1 MGKPLA
7 VCLIWT
13 VFLVENEGTVDNE
26 IVELHITGLA
36 GNLDRL
42 FDDAIKLTVLDGDI
56 SYVLYLVATNDEH
69 TIVALLAGYVFHI
82 HLRYAWFKTAIANL
96 LWLVIEVDLYDS
108 FLTLPHS
115 DVAHVD
121 VLDDTTAAVVGL
133 DAQDAV
139 EVRRVHFAIFGI
151 YILASARDF
160 TSDNHTAMSIFHLT
174 VADDDVFGRL
184 VPETTIIVASALD
197 GNTVITGMEDTV
209 LDEHILASLW
219 VASVTIRSFIPDGH
233 TIYGDVLGEQRMD
246 NPERRVEHLDTLDED
261 ALRTYEVDELW
272 AQPLSLTKFSFVERH
287 TVFSLFQQ
295 FGT

>member
-13 VFLVENEGTVDNE
+13 VFLVDNEGTVDDE

-42 FDDAIKLTVLDGDI
+42 FDDTIKLTVLDGDI

-69 TIVALLAGYVFHI
+69 AIVALLAGNVFHI
-82 HLRYAWFKTAIANL
+82 HLRYAWFKTAIADL

-108 FLTLPHS
+108 FLALTHS
-115 DVAHVD
+115 NVAHVD

-139 EVRRVHFAIFGI
+139 EVRRVHFAIFCI

-184 VPETTIIVASALD
+184 VPEATIIVASALD
-197 GNTVITGMEDTV
+197 GDTVIAGMEDTV
-209 LDEHILASLW
+209 LDKHILASLW
-219 VASVTIRSFIPDGH
+219 VASVTIRTFIPDGH
-233 TIYGDVLGEQRMD
+233 TIYGDVLGEQWMD

-261 ALRTYEVDELW
+261 ALRTHEVDELW
-272 AQPLSLTKFSFVERH
+272 AQTLSLTKFSFVERH
-287 TVFSLFQQ
+287 AVFSLFQQ